1 MIRNHEMGES
11 SFRGSNPLFAA
22 NMNKI
27 EYVCDNQRHLI
38 CLPYSKENLHKMAEN
53 LGIKRCWFHKNH
65 YDIPKKRIEE
75 ITKKCRIV
83 TGREVVKIIKEECD
97 NWQSACFEHRWPSW
111 AWGFESLLLRQ
122 F

>member
-38 CLPYSKENLHKMAEN
+38 CLPYSKENLHKMAED
-53 LGIKRCWFHKNH
+53 LGIKSCWFHRHH
-65 YDIPKKRIEE
+65 YDIPVNRISDVTKQCQVVSSKE
-75 ITKKCRIV
+75 IVRII
-83 TGREVVKIIKEECD
+83 RE
-97 NWQSACFEHRWPSW
+97 
-111 AWGFESLLLRQ
+111 
-122 F
+122 